1 MADVEDGLSV
11 AASENSDGIDMN
23 EGIGMDVDFGAIE
36 IFDSN
41 LAPTSFSSGAP
52 EAIMTEDAAADLSSK
67 KAKRDKHNQSQTK
80 DKSDKKGKKRQKPE
94 EDAGP
99 SPSVPEGE
107 EATARRRRKSKK
119 RSTTDTVVPNSQLLN
134 EQAEPVTDTPWGQLQ
149 QENAAALS
157 QKANNKRRLSH
168 SAEGRPRRKQ
178 RSGSSDRADPAG
190 EDLHRGSQDAVAAPF
205 LHRNKDTRR
214 AVPESAIDEDSRPES
229 DPQASPTVAHLRRHS
244 QSRQAR
250 SRESSVS
257 NQMDTDSD
265 SGAAAG
271 VEREAERI
279 AREAWNEHRNEQT
292 SRSESAH
299 DDDDTKMPDQYP
311 HSPLG
316 KDAADVTAEAQ
327 PTSSPLQ
334 RRTRSARKKAKP
346 SFYEQPVPEVP
357 DDDNDKKDVY
367 AELPSPS
374 AMSPKPRNRKK
385 RATKKGTR
393 GRKPKKEKKLS
404 QSMRGG
410 SSDGEEDDAADAA
423 ERRNRLTG
431 YTQGRFSDA
440 ELARISRAVE
450 TFRADND
457 LSKSEVNELIHAP
470 GGTTA
475 GEFNAQLWNRIFAE
489 CPDRHRQK
497 VINITRKKFHNFVA
511 RGTWTP
517 EQDAELAALIQ
528 AHGTKWSK
536 IGSQINRHPEDLRDR
551 YRNYIVC
558 GANQRKDAWDEGE
571 EARLTQYIMESMQ
584 VIDELRVNEPTRAIL
599 QKSYE
604 ELIDWQDISERMDR
618 TRSRLQCI
626 TKWKSLNFRTNG
638 KDKLVST
645 QPDSQI
651 SFRLEKARRQ
661 IATMP
666 AEERFRL
673 VTAVQA
679 TAVGTDVKIPWHRLV
694 DKPFRVQWHRY
705 TQMLLWRRLKA
716 TVPNNAKVSVRDA
729 AQYLVGQYNQ
739 TGDLPDVSD
748 DQFDDVDEM
757 NFIQSIAPLNG
768 VGRNLPSGQ
777 SQRSTEFVTESD
789 AEDEAAERDGSTREA
804 DNGKEAQSVKLG
816 DLHIDP
822 ALAESI
828 APAKKSTP
836 AVSAATKRGSKAP
849 KSGGKRSRKP
859 VAEVDPIEEDE
870 DVEMQEP
877 EQVQE
882 QAQGSDSGEIDWE
895 QLRRQKTPKNTP
907 GDGVQSLGEA
917 RDNDSS
923 AEQEM
928 EVDDGEDSDMDD
940 MEDLPARIPVRA

>member
-11 AASENSDGIDMN
+11 AASENSDGMDMN

-52 EAIMTEDAAADLSSK
+52 EAIMTEDAAADSSSK

-80 DKSDKKGKKRQKPE
+80 DKSDKKGKKRQKSE
-94 EDAGP
+94 EDTGP

-107 EATARRRRKSKK
+107 ESTARRRRKSKK
-119 RSTTDTVVPNSQLLN
+119 RSTTDTVVPDSHPSK
-134 EQAEPVTDTPWGQLQ
+134 EQAELVTDTPWGQLQ

-178 RSGSSDRADPAG
+178 RSGSSDRADSAG
-190 EDLHRGSQDAVAAPF
+190 EGMHLGSQDAVATSF
-205 LHRNKDTRR
+205 LHRNKDARR
-214 AVPESAIDEDSRPES
+214 AVPESAIDEDNRPES

-257 NQMDTDSD
+257 HQMNTDAV

-279 AREAWNEHRNEQT
+279 AREAWEEHRSEQT

-299 DDDDTKMPDQYP
+299 NDDDTEMPDKYP

-316 KDAADVTAEAQ
+316 KGAADVTAEAQ
-327 PTSSPLQ
+327 PS
-334 RRTRSARKKAKP
+334 RRRSTRKKAKP

-357 DDDNDKKDVY
+357 DDDNDKEDVY

-385 RATKKGTR
+385 RATKKEAR

-404 QSMRGG
+404 QSMRG
-410 SSDGEEDDAADAA
+410 SSVDEEEGDAADAAA

-457 LSKSEVNELIHAP
+457 LSKSEVNDLIHAP

-536 IGSQINRHPEDLRDR
+536 IGGKINRHPEDLRDR

-626 TKWKSLNFRTNG
+626 TKWKSLNFRTHG

-661 IATMP
+661 VATMP

-716 TVPNNAKVSVRDA
+716 TVPNNAEVTVRDA
-729 AQYLVGQYNQ
+729 AQYLVEQYNQ
-739 TGDLPDVSD
+739 TGVLPDVPD
-748 DQFDDVDEM
+748 DQFDDADEM
-757 NFIQSIAPLNG
+757 SFMQSIAPVTC
-768 VGRNLPSGQ
+768 VGRNLAS
-777 SQRSTEFVTESD
+777 SRNQRSTEFVTESD
-789 AEDEAAERDGSTREA
+789 AEDEAAEQDGSVQEA
-804 DNGKEAQSVKLG
+804 GNDKEAQSVKLG

-822 ALAESI
+822 ALTASG

-836 AVSAATKRGSKAP
+836 AAKRSSKAP
-849 KSGGKRSRKP
+849 KSGKRSRKS
-859 VAEVDPIEEDE
+859 VAEVDPIE

-877 EQVQE
+877 EQVVQE
-882 QAQGSDSGEIDWE
+882 QEQGQGSDSEEIDE
-895 QLRRQKTPKNTP
+895 EPLRRQKTPKNTP
-907 GDGVQSLGEA
+907 GDGVQSVGEA
-917 RDNDSS
+917 RDKDSS
-923 AEQEM
+923 AEREV
-928 EVDDGEDSDMDD
+928 EVDDNEDSDMDD
-940 MEDLPARIPVRA
+940 MEDVPARIAVHA

>member
-1 MADVEDGLSV
+1 MVDVEDGFSV
-11 AASENSDGIDMN
+11 AASENSDGMDMN

-52 EAIMTEDAAADLSSK
+52 EAIMTEDAAADSSSN
-67 KAKRDKHNQSQTK
+67 KAKRDKHNQGQTK
-80 DKSDKKGKKRQKPE
+80 DNSDKKGKKRQKSE

-99 SPSVPEGE
+99 SPSVPKGE
-107 EATARRRRKSKK
+107 EATARGRRKSKK
-119 RSTTDTVVPNSQLLN
+119 RSTTDTVVLDSQPSK
-134 EQAEPVTDTPWGQLQ
+134 EQAEVVTDTPWGQLQ

-190 EDLHRGSQDAVAAPF
+190 EELHLGSQDAVATSF
-205 LHRNKDTRR
+205 LHRNKDARR
-214 AVPESAIDEDSRPES
+214 PVPESTIDEDNRPES

-244 QSRQAR
+244 QSRQVR

-257 NQMDTDSD
+257 RQMDTDAA

-279 AREAWNEHRNEQT
+279 AREAWDEHRSEQT

-299 DDDDTKMPDQYP
+299 NNDDTKMPDKYP

-316 KDAADVTAEAQ
+316 KGAADVTAEAQ
-327 PTSSPLQ
+327 PS
-334 RRTRSARKKAKP
+334 RRRSARKKAKP
-346 SFYEQPVPEVP
+346 SFYEQPVSEVP
-357 DDDNDKKDVY
+357 DDENDKEDVY

-385 RATKKGTR
+385 RATKREAR
-393 GRKPKKEKKLS
+393 GRKPKKEKKPS
-404 QSMRGG
+404 QSMRSG
-410 SSDGEEDDAADAA
+410 SVDEEEEDAADAAA

-457 LSKSEVNELIHAP
+457 LSKSEVNDLIHAP

-517 EQDAELAALIQ
+517 EQDAELTALIQ

-536 IGSQINRHPEDLRDR
+536 IGGKINRHPEDLRDR

-584 VIDELRVNEPTRAIL
+584 AIDELRVNEPTRAIL

-626 TKWKSLNFRTNG
+626 TKWKSLNFRTHG
-638 KDKLVST
+638 QDKLVST

-661 IATMP
+661 IAAMP

-673 VTAVQA
+673 VAAVQA
-679 TAVGTDVKIPWHRLV
+679 TAVGTDVKIPWYRLV

-716 TVPNNAKVSVRDA
+716 TVPNNAEVTVRDA
-729 AQYLVGQYNQ
+729 AQRLVEQYKQ
-739 TGDLPDVSD
+739 TGVLPDVPD
-748 DQFDDVDEM
+748 DQFDDADEM
-757 NFIQSIAPLNG
+757 NFMQSIAPVNCI
-768 VGRNLPSGQ
+768 GRNPANSQ
-777 SQRSTEFVTESD
+777 NQRSTEFVTESD
-789 AEDEAAERDGSTREA
+789 AEDEAAERDGSVQEA
-804 DNGKEAQSVKLG
+804 GNDKEAQSVKLG

-822 ALAESI
+822 ALADSS

-836 AVSAATKRGSKAP
+836 AAKRSSKAS
-849 KSGGKRSRKP
+849 KSGKRSRKS

-877 EQVQE
+877 EEVVQEQEQE
-882 QAQGSDSGEIDWE
+882 QAQGSNSEEIDEEPLW
-895 QLRRQKTPKNTP
+895 RQKTPKSTP
-907 GDGVQSLGEA
+907 GDGVQSVGGA
-917 RDNDSS
+917 RDKDSS
-923 AEQEM
+923 AER
-928 EVDDGEDSDMDD
+928 EVEVDDDGEDSDMDD
-940 MEDLPARIPVRA
+940 MEDVPARIAVHA

>member
-11 AASENSDGIDMN
+11 AASENSDGMDMN

-52 EAIMTEDAAADLSSK
+52 EAIMTEDAAADSSSK

-80 DKSDKKGKKRQKPE
+80 DKSDKKGKKRQKSE

-107 EATARRRRKSKK
+107 ESTARRRRKSKK
-119 RSTTDTVVPNSQLLN
+119 RSTTDTVVPDSHPSK
-134 EQAEPVTDTPWGQLQ
+134 EQAELVTDTPWGQLQ

-178 RSGSSDRADPAG
+178 RSGSSDRADSAG
-190 EDLHRGSQDAVAAPF
+190 EGMHLGSQDAVATSF
-205 LHRNKDTRR
+205 LHRNKDARR
-214 AVPESAIDEDSRPES
+214 AVPESVIDEDNRPES

-257 NQMDTDSD
+257 HQMDTDAV

-279 AREAWNEHRNEQT
+279 AREAWEEHRSEQT

-299 DDDDTKMPDQYP
+299 NDDDTEMPDKYP

-316 KDAADVTAEAQ
+316 KGAADVTAEAQ
-327 PTSSPLQ
+327 PS
-334 RRTRSARKKAKP
+334 RRRSTRKKAKP

-357 DDDNDKKDVY
+357 DDDNDKEDVY

-385 RATKKGTR
+385 RATKKEAR

-404 QSMRGG
+404 QSMRG
-410 SSDGEEDDAADAA
+410 SSVDEEEGDAADAA
-423 ERRNRLTG
+423 TERRNRLTG

-457 LSKSEVNELIHAP
+457 LSKSEVNDLIHAP

-536 IGSQINRHPEDLRDR
+536 IGGKINRHPEDLRDR

-626 TKWKSLNFRTNG
+626 TKWKSLNFRTHG

-661 IATMP
+661 VATMP

-716 TVPNNAKVSVRDA
+716 TVPNNAEVTVRDA
-729 AQYLVGQYNQ
+729 AQYLVEQYNQ
-739 TGDLPDVSD
+739 TGVLPDVPD
-748 DQFDDVDEM
+748 DQFDDADEM
-757 NFIQSIAPLNG
+757 SFMQSIAPVTC
-768 VGRNLPSGQ
+768 VGRNLAS
-777 SQRSTEFVTESD
+777 SRNQRSTEFVTESD
-789 AEDEAAERDGSTREA
+789 AEDEAAEQDGSVQEA
-804 DNGKEAQSVKLG
+804 GNDKEAQSVKLG

-822 ALAESI
+822 ALTASG

-836 AVSAATKRGSKAP
+836 AAKRSSKAP
-849 KSGGKRSRKP
+849 KSGKRSRKS
-859 VAEVDPIEEDE
+859 VAEVDPIE

-877 EQVQE
+877 EQVVQE
-882 QAQGSDSGEIDWE
+882 QEQEQEQVQGSDSEEIDE
-895 QLRRQKTPKNTP
+895 EPLRRQKTPKNTP
-907 GDGVQSLGEA
+907 GDGVQSVGEA
-917 RDNDSS
+917 RDKDSS
-923 AEQEM
+923 AEREV
-928 EVDDGEDSDMDD
+928 EVDDDENSDMDD
-940 MEDLPARIPVRA
+940 MEDVPARIAVHA

>member
-11 AASENSDGIDMN
+11 AASENSDGMDMN

-52 EAIMTEDAAADLSSK
+52 EAIMTEDAAADSSSK

-80 DKSDKKGKKRQKPE
+80 DKSDKKGKKRQKSE

-107 EATARRRRKSKK
+107 ESTARRRRKSKK
-119 RSTTDTVVPNSQLLN
+119 RSTTDTVVPDSHPSK
-134 EQAEPVTDTPWGQLQ
+134 EQAELVTDTPWGQLQ

-178 RSGSSDRADPAG
+178 RSGSSDRADSAG
-190 EDLHRGSQDAVAAPF
+190 EGMHLGSQDAVATSF
-205 LHRNKDTRR
+205 LHRNKDARR
-214 AVPESAIDEDSRPES
+214 AVPESVIDEDNRPES

-257 NQMDTDSD
+257 HQMDTDAV

-279 AREAWNEHRNEQT
+279 AREAWEEHRSEQT

-299 DDDDTKMPDQYP
+299 NDDDAEMPDKYP

-316 KDAADVTAEAQ
+316 KGAADVTAEAQ
-327 PTSSPLQ
+327 PS
-334 RRTRSARKKAKP
+334 RRRSTRKKVKP

-357 DDDNDKKDVY
+357 DDDNDKEDVY

-385 RATKKGTR
+385 RATKKEAR

-404 QSMRGG
+404 QSMRG
-410 SSDGEEDDAADAA
+410 SSVDEEEGDAADAAA

-457 LSKSEVNELIHAP
+457 LSKSEVNDLIHAP

-536 IGSQINRHPEDLRDR
+536 IGGKINRHPEDLRDR

-626 TKWKSLNFRTNG
+626 TKWKSLNFRTHG

-661 IATMP
+661 VATMP

-716 TVPNNAKVSVRDA
+716 TVPNNAEVTVRDA
-729 AQYLVGQYNQ
+729 AQYLVEQYNQ
-739 TGDLPDVSD
+739 TGVLPDVPD
-748 DQFDDVDEM
+748 DQFDDADEM
-757 NFIQSIAPLNG
+757 SFMQSIAPVTC
-768 VGRNLPSGQ
+768 VGRNLAS
-777 SQRSTEFVTESD
+777 SRNQRSTEFVTESD
-789 AEDEAAERDGSTREA
+789 AEDEAAEQDGSVQEA
-804 DNGKEAQSVKLG
+804 GNDKEAQSVKLG

-822 ALAESI
+822 ALTASG

-836 AVSAATKRGSKAP
+836 AAKRSSKAP
-849 KSGGKRSRKP
+849 KSGKRSRKS
-859 VAEVDPIEEDE
+859 VAEVDPIE

-877 EQVQE
+877 EQVVQE
-882 QAQGSDSGEIDWE
+882 QAQGSDSEEIDE
-895 QLRRQKTPKNTP
+895 EPLRRQKTPKNTP
-907 GDGVQSLGEA
+907 GDGVQSVGEA
-917 RDNDSS
+917 RDKDSS
-923 AEQEM
+923 AEREV
-928 EVDDGEDSDMDD
+928 EVDDDEDSDMDD
-940 MEDLPARIPVRA
+940 MEDVPARIAVHA

>member
-11 AASENSDGIDMN
+11 AASENSDGMDMN
-23 EGIGMDVDFGAIE
+23 KGIGMDVDFGAIE

-52 EAIMTEDAAADLSSK
+52 EAIMTEGAAAHSSSK

-80 DKSDKKGKKRQKPE
+80 HKSDKKGKKRQIIE
-94 EDAGP
+94 EDAEP

-119 RSTTDTVVPNSQLLN
+119 RSTTDIVVSDSQPSN
-134 EQAEPVTDTPWGQLQ
+134 EQAESVTDTPWGQLQ
-149 QENAAALS
+149 QENSAALS
-157 QKANNKRRLSH
+157 QKTNNKRRLSH

-190 EDLHRGSQDAVAAPF
+190 EGVDRGSQDAVATSF

-214 AVPESAIDEDSRPES
+214 AVPESAIDEDNRPEP

-257 NQMDTDSD
+257 HQTDTDAA

-279 AREAWNEHRNEQT
+279 AREAWDEHRNEQT
-292 SRSESAH
+292 SRSESSH
-299 DDDDTKMPDQYP
+299 NDDDTEMPDQYP

-316 KDAADVTAEAQ
+316 KGAADVTAEAQ
-327 PTSSPLQ
+327 PTSPLQ
-334 RRTRSARKKAKP
+334 RRTRFARKKAKP
-346 SFYEQPVPEVP
+346 SFYERPVPEVP
-357 DDDNDKKDVY
+357 EGDNEKEDVY

-385 RATKKGTR
+385 RATKKETR

-404 QSMRGG
+404 QSMRGR
-410 SSDGEEDDAADAA
+410 SVDGEEDDAADAA

-450 TFRADND
+450 TFRADNG
-457 LSKSEVNELIHAP
+457 LSKSEVNELIHTP

-475 GEFNAQLWNRIFAE
+475 GEFNAQLWNRVFAE

-536 IGSQINRHPEDLRDR
+536 IGGKINRHPEDLRDR

-584 VIDELRVNEPTRAIL
+584 VIDELRVNEPTRTIL

-626 TKWKSLNFRTNG
+626 TKWKSLNFRTHG

-673 VTAVQA
+673 VMAVQA
-679 TAVGTDVKIPWHRLV
+679 TAVGSDVKIPWHRLV

-716 TVPNNAKVSVRDA
+716 TVPNNAEVTVRDA
-729 AQYLVGQYNQ
+729 AQYLVEQYNQ
-739 TGDLPDVSD
+739 TGDLPDVPD

-757 NFIQSIAPLNG
+757 NFMQSIAPLNC
-768 VGRNLPSGQ
+768 VGRNLASGQ
-777 SQRSTEFVTESD
+777 NQRSTEFVTESD
-789 AEDEAAERDGSTREA
+789 AEDEAAEQDGSTHEA
-804 DNGKEAQSVKLG
+804 DNDKGAQSVKLG

-822 ALAESI
+822 ALADSG

-836 AVSAATKRGSKAP
+836 AAAAKRGSKAP
-849 KSGGKRSRKP
+849 KSGKRSRKP
-859 VAEVDPIEEDE
+859 VAEIDPIEEDE
-870 DVEMQEP
+870 EDAEMQEP

-882 QAQGSDSGEIDWE
+882 QAQGSDSEEIDEE
-895 QLRRQKTPKNTP
+895 QLRRQKMPKNTP
-907 GDGVQSLGEA
+907 GDGVQSLGGT
-917 RDNDSS
+917 RDKKSS
-923 AEQEM
+923 AEQEV
-928 EVDDGEDSDMDD
+928 EVDDGEDSEMDD
-940 MEDLPARIPVRA
+940 MEDLPARIPVQA

>member
-11 AASENSDGIDMN
+11 AASENSDGMDMN

-52 EAIMTEDAAADLSSK
+52 EAIMTEDAAADSSSK
-67 KAKRDKHNQSQTK
+67 KAKRNKHNQSQTK
-80 DKSDKKGKKRQKPE
+80 DKSDKKGKKQQNPE
-94 EDAGP
+94 EDVEP

-119 RSTTDTVVPNSQLLN
+119 RSTTDTVVPDRQPSN

-168 SAEGRPRRKQ
+168 SVEGRPRRKQ
-178 RSGSSDRADPAG
+178 RSGGSDRADPAG
-190 EDLHRGSQDAVAAPF
+190 EGTHIGSQDAVATSF
-205 LHRNKDTRR
+205 LHRNKDARR
-214 AVPESAIDEDSRPES
+214 AVPESAIDEDNRPES

-257 NQMDTDSD
+257 HQMDTDAV

-271 VEREAERI
+271 VEKEAERI
-279 AREAWNEHRNEQT
+279 AREAWDEHRSEQT
-292 SRSESAH
+292 SRSEDAH
-299 DDDDTKMPDQYP
+299 EDDDTEMPDQYP

-327 PTSSPLQ
+327 TSSPLQ

-346 SFYEQPVPEVP
+346 SYYEQPVPEVP
-357 DDDNDKKDVY
+357 DDDNDKEDVY

-385 RATKKGTR
+385 RATKKETR

-404 QSMRGG
+404 QRMRGG
-410 SSDGEEDDAADAA
+410 SVDGEEDDEADAA

-536 IGSQINRHPEDLRDR
+536 IGGKINRHPEDLRDR

-661 IATMP
+661 IAAMP
-666 AEERFRL
+666 AEERFRF

-679 TAVGTDVKIPWHRLV
+679 TAVGTDVKIPWYRLV
-694 DKPFRVQWHRY
+694 DKPFRLQWHRY
-705 TQMLLWRRLKA
+705 TQMLLWRRLKS
-716 TVPNNAKVSVRDA
+716 TVPNNAEVTVRNA
-729 AQYLVGQYNQ
+729 AQYLVEQYNQ
-739 TGDLPDVSD
+739 NGALPDVPD
-748 DQFDDVDEM
+748 DQFDDADEM
-757 NFIQSIAPLNG
+757 NFMQSIAPLSC
-768 VGRNLPSGQ
+768 VGRNLPSGRD
-777 SQRSTEFVTESD
+777 QRSTEFVTESD
-789 AEDEAAERDGSTREA
+789 AEGEAAERDGSTHEA
-804 DNGKEAQSVKLG
+804 DNEKGAQSVKLG
-816 DLHIDP
+816 DLYIDP
-822 ALAESI
+822 ALADSG

-836 AVSAATKRGSKAP
+836 AAAAKRGSKAKAP
-849 KSGGKRSRKP
+849 KSGKRSRKP

-882 QAQGSDSGEIDWE
+882 QAQGSDSEEIDEE
-895 QLRRQKTPKNTP
+895 QLRRQKTPKNISR
-907 GDGVQSLGEA
+907 DGVQSLGEA
-917 RDNDSS
+917 RDKASS
-923 AEQEM
+923 AEQEV
-928 EVDDGEDSDMDD
+928 EVDGGEDSDMDD
-940 MEDLPARIPVRA
+940 MEDVPARISVQA